1 MALAA
6 LWNAAGLHFRAEYV
20 ERELQAALARNTGLV
35 IVADEPPT
43 GAGRIVGA
51 RRSAGPGWTGIQ
63 PALHPEP
70 YVFVTVPEPPPDLEP
85 FAFIREDE
93 GITLVVTRGQA
104 DQAGLPYQYVA
115 ARVTLTIGSAL
126 SATGLTATV
135 SRVLASAGISCNV
148 IAGFH
153 HDHLFVEWDRGADAA
168 ALLRQL

>member
-1 MALAA
+1 M
-6 LWNAAGLHFRAEYV
+6 
-20 ERELQAALARNTGLV
+20 
-35 IVADEPPT
+35 
-43 GAGRIVGA
+43 
-51 RRSAGPGWTGIQ
+51 
-63 PALHPEP
+63 HPEP

-104 DQAGLPYQYVA
+104 DQASLPYQYVA

-126 SATGLTATV
+126 SAVGLTATV

-153 HDHLFVEWDRGADAA
+153 HDHMFVDWDRGADAA

>member
-1 MALAA
+1 MDRRP
-6 LWNAAGLHFRAEYV
+6 AGPPRTGIRPRAP
-20 ERELQAALARNTGLV
+20 R
-35 IVADEPPT
+35 
-43 GAGRIVGA
+43 GAGRLAAAQAVSPA
-51 RRSAGPGWTGIQ
+51 PAVAAAPRWTGIQ

-135 SRVLASAGISCNV
+135 SRVLAGAGISCNV

-153 HDHLFVEWDRGADAA
+153 HDHLFVDWDRGADAA
-168 ALLRQL
+168 ALLRRL